1 MCKFSIADL
10 IIHFFSQY
18 FYYIYCKVLLNF
30 MVHEVIIICW
40 IVIYPVDGAIQRLNN
55 PGANQIVGCVANLTS
70 KLKQP

>member
-30 MVHEVIIICW
+30 MELV
-40 IVIYPVDGAIQRLNN
+40 L
-55 PGANQIVGCVANLTS
+55 S
-70 KLKQP
+70 KCYLLLLLSAG